1 MRLHLSQHASR
12 THNWNDY
19 SKFIKSL
26 PIRTTQQIVQVAI
39 LNILSTQNI
48 MEKKAGRTQEIRVY
62 LDTQEKDALLSKAT
76 ASNQKL
82 STYVR
87 NCLTRRMGKIVV
99 TKDAIASRVVLSKI
113 KQSAMMLKTIAEE
126 SNDTTNGAE
135 LLGELEKLMEIV
147 DDAIMAS
154 ITNTENDSSNL
165 S

>member
-1 MRLHLSQHASR
+1 MQHASR
-12 THNWNDY
+12 THNWDDY
-19 SKFIKSL
+19 RKFIKSL

-48 MEKKAGRTQEIRVY
+48 MEKKTGRTQEIRVY
-62 LDTQEKDALLSKAT
+62 FSTEEKETLLSKAA

-87 NCLTRRMGKIVV
+87 NCLTRRMGKMVV
-99 TKDAIASRVVLSKI
+99 TKDAIAARVVLSKV

-126 SNDTTNGAE
+126 SKDTINGAE
-135 LLGELEKLMEIV
+135 LLGELEKMMGYI

-154 ITNTENDSSNL
+154 ITNKEDDSSNL
-165 S
+165 SEK